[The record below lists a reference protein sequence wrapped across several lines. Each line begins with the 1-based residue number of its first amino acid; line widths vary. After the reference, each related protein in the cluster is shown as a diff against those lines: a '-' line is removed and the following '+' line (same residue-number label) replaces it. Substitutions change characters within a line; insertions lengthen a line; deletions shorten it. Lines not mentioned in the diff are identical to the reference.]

1 LGIDLKMRAGEDHEK
16 WAAAYFG
23 AGLLPPFSFVYDGR
37 PSSQF
42 IANWIFSFEEEKS
55 HDERT
60 ERIYTYADPG
70 TGLRVRCELTSFQ
83 DFPAL
88 EWVLRF
94 KNEAQEDTPLL
105 EGVQSLDGEI
115 NVATGGNFLLH
126 RALGSDARKDDFAP
140 IDEPLLPHTQVKL
153 APVGGRSSNKT
164 ALPFFNIEF
173 PRGGGMI
180 IAIGWSGQWAISFAR
195 GDGTSLRVRAGME
208 LTHLRLHG
216 REEIRTP
223 RMLLLFWKGDD
234 HLLGHNLLRRFVLAH
249 LMPKKDGRPVTL
261 PFACSSSPLYDEA
274 NRATEVNQ
282 IDFASRLQ
290 RYGVE
295 YLWIDAGWFEGGWPN
310 GVGNWALRKDGF
322 PGGLRPV
329 SDALRKFGM
338 GLLLWFEPE
347 RVLQGTWLDRN
358 HPQWVLRL
366 RENPVG
372 LLDLGN
378 AEARRW
384 ITDCISHMI
393 EGEGIGVYR
402 QDFNMDPLPYWRA
415 ADVPDRQGMAEIRH
429 IEGLYTLW
437 DELLKRHPGLLID
450 NCASG
455 GRRIDIE
462 TASRSVFLWRTDY
475 QYYEPNGYQ
484 SHTYGI
490 SLYLP
495 STGTGNAYPDVYAFR
510 SAINNGL
517 VVGWNPYQ
525 PDLQPAWSITPPE
538 ELAKPFPSER
548 ARRLADEYK
557 RVRHIFWGD
566 FYPLT
571 PYSVADDAWLAFQ
584 FHRDDLRQGLVL
596 AFRRPKSPQREMR
609 LRLKGLSPSAHYEI
623 RYEDNG
629 MLQIRTGR
637 ELAEGLVVAIDNA
650 PGSLLITYR
659 WIVRPLDDEN
669 YGS

>member
-1 LGIDLKMRAGEDHEK
+1 M
-16 WAAAYFG
+16 
-23 AGLLPPFSFVYDGR
+23 PPFYFVYDGR

-42 IANWIFSFEEEKS
+42 IADWIFSREERKP
-55 HDERT
+55 HNKRT
-60 ERIYTYADPG
+60 ERIYTYADPA
-70 TGLRVRCELTSFQ
+70 TGLRVRCELSAFQ

-94 KNEAQEDTPLL
+94 KNDAEEDTPLI
-105 EGVQSLDGEI
+105 EEVRSLDGEI
-115 NVATGGNFLLH
+115 TAANRGNFLLH

-153 APVGGRSSNKT
+153 APVGGRSSNRT

-173 PRGGGMI
+173 PKGGGVI

-195 GDGTSLRVRAGME
+195 EDGPSLRVRAGME
-208 LTHLRLHG
+208 LTHLRLHRG
-216 REEIRTP
+216 EEIRTP

-234 HLLGHNLLRRFVLAH
+234 YILGHNLLRRFVLAH
-249 LMPKKDGRPVTL
+249 MMPKKEGRPVTL

-290 RYGVE
+290 QYGLE

-310 GVGNWALRKDGF
+310 GVGNWSPRKDGF

-329 SDALRKFGM
+329 SDALRKLGM
-338 GLLLWFEPE
+338 ELLLWFEPE
-347 RVLQGTWLDRN
+347 RVLQGTWLDRH
-358 HPQWVLRL
+358 HPEWVLRL
-366 RENPVG
+366 RGNPVG

-378 AEARRW
+378 EEARRW
-384 ITDCISHMI
+384 VMDHISNMI
-393 EGEGIGVYR
+393 EGEGISVYR

-415 ADVPDRQGMAEIRH
+415 VDGPDRQGMAEIRH
-429 IEGLYTLW
+429 IEGLYAFW
-437 DELLKRHPGLLID
+437 DELLRRHPGLLID

-462 TASRSVFLWRTDY
+462 SASRSVFLWRTDY

-484 SHTYGI
+484 SQTYGI

-495 STGTGNAYPDVYAFR
+495 STGTGNAYPDIYSFR
-510 SAINNGL
+510 SAINNGMAI
-517 VVGWNPYQ
+517 GWNPYQ
-525 PDLQPAWSITPPE
+525 PDLQPAWNITPPG
-538 ELAKPFPSER
+538 ELGKPFPSER
-548 ARRLADEYK
+548 ARQLADEFK
-557 RVRHIFWGD
+557 RIRHFFFGD

-571 PYSVADDAWLAFQ
+571 PYSVADDTWIAYQ
-584 FHRDDLRQGLVL
+584 FNRDDLRQGIVL
-596 AFRRPKSPQREMR
+596 AFRRHKCPEREAR
-609 LRLKGLSPSAHYEI
+609 LRLRGLSQSARYEI

-629 MLQIRTGR
+629 VKRIMTGE
-637 ELAEGLVVAIDNA
+637 ELADGVVVTIDKA
-650 PGSLLITYR
+650 PSSLLITYR
-659 WIVRPLDDEN
+659 SV
-669 YGS
+669 